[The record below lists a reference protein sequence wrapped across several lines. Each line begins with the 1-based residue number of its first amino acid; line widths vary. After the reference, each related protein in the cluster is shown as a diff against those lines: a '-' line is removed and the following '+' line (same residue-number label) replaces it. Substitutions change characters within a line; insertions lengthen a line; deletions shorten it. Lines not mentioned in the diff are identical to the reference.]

1 MLEISRG
8 WQTAYPEASVGLLA
22 MSGVVNPEGHPLL
35 ERRRAEVE
43 ARLRSRYGGLDRGG
57 LKALPVLRAY
67 AAYYK
72 RFGKT
77 YHLQL
82 QLESVVLK
90 DRPIARASALVQA
103 MFTAELDS
111 LLLTAGHDLAALRGK
126 LSAEIATG
134 EETYTLLGGQQQKL
148 KAGDLCIRDEEGILS
163 SVLYGPDLRTRLT
176 PQTTGVL
183 YTVYVPAGI
192 QRQAVM
198 DHLAR
203 LEADVLLAAPGAR
216 LEHLGVAGGV

>member
-1 MLEISRG
+1 MLEVSRG
-8 WQTAYPEASVGLLA
+8 WQEAYPGAAVGVLA

-43 ARLRSRYGGLDRGG
+43 ARLRSRYAGLDRGG
-57 LKALPVLRAY
+57 LKALPVLQAY

-90 DRPIARASALVQA
+90 DRPIARAAALVQA

-111 LLLTAGHDLAALRGK
+111 LLLTAGQDLAALRGR
-126 LSAEIATG
+126 LSAQVATG
-134 EETYTLLGGQQQKL
+134 EETYTLLGGQEQKL
-148 KAGDLCIRDEEGILS
+148 KAGDMCIRDQEGILS
-163 SVLYGPDLRTRLT
+163 SVLYGPDLRTRLL

-192 QRQAVM
+192 QPRAVM
-198 DHLAR
+198 EHLER
-203 LEADVLLAAPGAR
+203 LEADVRLAAPGAR
-216 LEHLGVAGGV
+216 VEYRGLDGGV

>member
-1 MLEISRG
+1 MD
-8 WQTAYPEASVGLLA
+8 
-22 MSGVVNPEGHPLL
+22 GVANPEGHPLL
-35 ERRRAEVE
+35 ERRRAELE
-43 ARLRSRYGGLDRGG
+43 AQLRSRYAGLDRAG
-57 LKALPVLRAY
+57 LKALPVLQAY

-90 DRPIARASALVQA
+90 GRPIARAAALVQA

-111 LLLTAGHDLAALRGK
+111 LLLTAGHDLAALRGR
-126 LSAEIATG
+126 LSAEAASG
-134 EETYTLLGGQQQKL
+134 QESYTLLGGQPQQL
-148 KAGDLCIRDEEGILS
+148 KAGDMCIRDQEGILS
-163 SVLYGPDLRTRLT
+163 SVLYGPDQRTRLT
-176 PQTTGVL
+176 ARTTGVL

-198 DHLAR
+198 EHLER
-203 LEADVLLAAPGAR
+203 LQADVLLAAPSAQLR
-216 LEHLGVAGGV
+216 FLGLVGGV

>member
-1 MLEISRG
+1 MLELSES
-8 WQTAYPEASVGLLA
+8 WQATYPGAAIGLLA
-22 MSGVVNPEGHPLL
+22 ISEVINPEGHPLL

-43 ARLRSRYGGLDRGG
+43 AQLRSRYAGLERSG
-57 LKALPVLRAY
+57 LKALPVLKAY
-67 AAYYK
+67 AAYYG

-90 DRPIARASALVQA
+90 NRPVSKAAALVQA
-103 MFTAELDS
+103 MFMAELDS

-126 LSAEIATG
+126 LSAEVASG

-148 KAGDLCIRDEEGILS
+148 KAGDMCIRDQEGILS

-183 YTVYVPAGI
+183 YTVYVPAGV
-192 QRQAVM
+192 QRPAVM
-198 DHLAR
+198 EHLAR
-203 LEADVLLAAPGAR
+203 LEADVLLVAPGAQLR
-216 LEHLGVAGGV
+216 FLGVAGGI